1 MVIHL
6 KNWNSFTVSF
16 TYIFCRIMQKH
27 RHWVNFVFFL
37 LSIGK
42 KQIFETN
49 RPTHWY
55 SAMGV
60 KNVLQLM
67 YKLWSFL
74 CYCFRRQIRSVSLSF
89 LQCKPE
95 DYSVG
100 PRLLLTLLRASVV
113 SIRQSASWLIRATP
127 QSLDQLPSI
136 NLTLIE
142 WSFVWKITRF
152 KVLQYEGCYNFVG
165 NTAPDG
171 EIWNGTIVTS
181 VASQTMWVNFFLYSY
196 FVHSR

>member
-1 MVIHL
+1 
-6 KNWNSFTVSF
+6 
-16 TYIFCRIMQKH
+16 
-27 RHWVNFVFFL
+27 
-37 LSIGK
+37 
-42 KQIFETN
+42 
-49 RPTHWY
+49 
-55 SAMGV
+55 MGV

-74 CYCFRRQIRSVSLSF
+74 CYCFRRQIRSVSLSL

-100 PRLLLTLLRASVV
+100 TRLLLTLPRASVV
-113 SIRQSASWLIRATP
+113 SIRQSASSWIRDTP
-127 QSLDQLPSI
+127 QSLNQLLSI
-136 NLTLIE
+136 NLTSIE
-142 WSFVWKITRF
+142 WRFVWKITRF

-181 VASQTMWVNFFLYSY
+181 VTSQTMWVNFFLYSY
-196 FVHSR
+196 FVHIR